1 MNAVCNKIRMKLSKR
16 RYTDRWS
23 EYALYSQYTAL
34 IKSILVLLR
43 VLAVLAVQVLAVTTG
58 QNAGGTWR
66 YPQNRSP
73 KYLKHSS
80 IPQAECSTA
89 VVVNAEILGL

>member
-1 MNAVCNKIRMKLSKR
+1 MVGIFFIFPVRCA
-16 RYTDRWS
+16 YD
-23 EYALYSQYTAL
+23 
-34 IKSILVLLR
+34 SILVLLR
-43 VLAVLAVQVLAVTTG
+43 VLAVTTG